1 MNPITDLDLLLRTM
15 EPVLQPGIFVFAS
28 LEAGVTVDPALI
40 LASIQEPEGLSV
52 VMRQSDAQR
61 YNLRILFRCAWIT
74 LSVYSDLQAIG
85 LTAAFA
91 TALADAAISCNVVA
105 GAHHDHIFVPIQAAE
120 KAMQVLRSLQKSK
133 LK

>member
-1 MNPITDLDLLLRTM
+1 MNPVTDLTLLLRTM
-15 EPVLQPGIFVFAS
+15 EPVLHPGTFVFAS
-28 LEAGVTVDPALI
+28 LGAGVTVDPALV
-40 LASIQEPEGLSV
+40 LASIQEPEGVSV
-52 VMRQSDAQR
+52 VMRESDAQR

-74 LSVYSDLQAIG
+74 LSVHSDLQAIG

-105 GAHHDHIFVPIQAAE
+105 GAYHDHIFVPSQAAE
-120 KAMQVLRSLQKSK
+120 KAMHVLRSLQKNP

>member
-28 LEAGVTVDPALI
+28 LEAGVTVDPALV

-52 VMRQSDAQR
+52 VMRESDAQR
-61 YNLRILFRCAWIT
+61 HNLRTLFRCAWIT
-74 LSVYSDLQAIG
+74 LSVHSDLQAIG
-85 LTAAFA
+85 LTAAFS

-105 GAHHDHIFVPIQAAE
+105 GAYHDHIFVPIQKAE
-120 KAMQVLRSLQKSK
+120 KAMQVLRSLQKRKSK
-133 LK
+133 